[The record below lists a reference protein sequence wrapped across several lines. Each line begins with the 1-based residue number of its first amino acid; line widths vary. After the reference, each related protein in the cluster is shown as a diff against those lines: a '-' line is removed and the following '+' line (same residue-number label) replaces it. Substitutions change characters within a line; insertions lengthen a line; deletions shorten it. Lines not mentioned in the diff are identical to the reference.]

1 MIDFDVKVNCYGFVN
16 KILISAS
23 RLFVNKTIRITKNS
37 IHRVINYLNTISIQM
52 ISYKTNIQNT
62 YFCSLSIS
70 IVETNLSL
78 VIIHFIH
85 SIK

>member
-62 YFCSLSIS
+62 YFCFLIS
-70 IVETNLSL
+70 IIEAKLSSVINL
-78 VIIHFIH
+78 FY